1 MSESLP
7 SRLQPMMA
15 TPMAERPGFL
25 GGAIR
30 LAKRTYALDYLG
42 FALLQGAFAL
52 VGECVEKHLV
62 VELTL
67 V

>member
-1 MSESLP
+1 
-7 SRLQPMMA
+7 MMA